1 MTDLPSDFFLQD
13 ALTVAPQLLG
23 CRLVVGKKELMI
35 SETEAYMGESDT
47 ACHAHHGR
55 TKRTEMLYRRGGH
68 IYVYLCYG
76 IYSLLNVITGA
87 EDDPQG
93 VLIRCC
99 TGAEGPGKLTKA
111 LGIDLSFNG
120 LDMLNTERISL
131 LKGPMCPYET
141 ATRVGIGYASWEDQK
156 RPWRFIWKG
165 DNCCTR

>member
-1 MTDLPSDFFLQD
+1 MTNLPADFFLQD
-13 ALTVAPQLLG
+13 ALTVAPLLLG
-23 CRLVVGKKELMI
+23 CRLAVDGRELTI
-35 SETEAYMGESDT
+35 TETEAYLGESDT

-68 IYVYLCYG
+68 VYVYLCYG
-76 IYSLLNVITGA
+76 IHSLLNVITGA

-99 TGAEGPGKLTKA
+99 DRAAGPGKLTKA

-120 LDMLNTERISL
+120 LDILTTDRISL
-131 LKGPMCPYET
+131 FKGPVCPFET
-141 ATRVGIGYASWEDQK
+141 ASRVGIEYASAEDQK

-165 DNCCTR
+165 E